1 MGLLDFLKVKN
12 DYNDYAISL
21 DIGTEFVKALIF
33 KVEDKKAKIL
43 GVGRQRER
51 LADIQGGVVS
61 DIYGVISN
69 CEAALDQAATQA
81 KILPDQVIIGI
92 AGELVKGMTTTVRYI
107 RPDGNA
113 RITVEELKGIVEKVQ
128 KKAFEQTRK
137 VLAWETGHKEI
148 DVRNVNAAVEDVKID
163 GYKVTNPLGFQGKE
177 VEIGVFN
184 VFAPVVHLGAL
195 QTIAESLDLDLLSI
209 VAEPFAVARSI
220 DRSSDF
226 SAIFI
231 DIGGGT
237 TDIAVVNK
245 GGLAGT
251 KMFAIGGRA
260 FTKRI
265 ANVLGEPFLEAEQDK
280 LDYTAGKLTGE
291 KGSMIK
297 HAVVADCEVWFSGV
311 ELTLSE
317 FKNVELLPSRIYL
330 CGGGSNLKGIKD
342 ILENAKWSKK
352 LPFAK
357 RPVISYL
364 EPKNLTT
371 IEDTTG
377 ELNDISDV
385 TPMALANLGIDL
397 VGEEK
402 VVDSML
408 TKIVSTIKS

>member
-1 MGLLDFLKVKN
+1 MGILDFLKVKN

-113 RITVEELKGIVEKVQ
+113 RITVEELKEIVEKVQ

-177 VEIGVFN
+177 IEIGVFN

-291 KGSMIK
+291 KADLVK
-297 HAVVADCEVWFSGV
+297 KAVESDCEVWFSGV

-342 ILENAKWSKK
+342 ILENARWSKK

-364 EPKNLTT
+364 EPKNLST

-377 ELNDISDV
+377 ELSNISDV

>member
-1 MGLLDFLKVKN
+1 MGILDFLKVKN

-113 RITVEELKGIVEKVQ
+113 RITVEELKSIVEKVQ

-177 VEIGVFN
+177 IEIGVFN

-265 ANVLGEPFLEAEQDK
+265 ANVLAEPFLEAEQDK
-280 LDYTAGKLTGE
+280 LDYTAGKLGGDKVE
-291 KGSMIK
+291 IVKK
-297 HAVVADCEVWFSGV
+297 AVESDCEVWFSGV

-342 ILENAKWSKK
+342 ILENARWSKK

-364 EPKNLTT
+364 EPKNLPT
-371 IEDTTG
+371 IEDMTG

>member
-1 MGLLDFLKVKN
+1 MGILDFLKVKN
-12 DYNDYAISL
+12 DYDNYAISL

-43 GVGRQRER
+43 GVGRQRQR

-69 CEAALDQAATQA
+69 CETALDQAATQS
-81 KILPDQVIIGI
+81 KILPDQVVIGI
-92 AGELVKGMTTTVRYI
+92 AGELVKGMTTTVRYV

-113 RITVEELKGIVEKVQ
+113 RITVEELKEIVAKVQ

-137 VLAWETGHKEI
+137 ILAWETGHREI
-148 DVRNVNAAVEDVKID
+148 DVRLVNAAVEDVKID
-163 GYKVTNPLGFQGKE
+163 GYRVTNPLGFQGKE
-177 VEIGVFN
+177 IEIGVFN

-220 DRSSDF
+220 DRSTDF

-231 DIGGGT
+231 DVGGGT
-237 TDIAVVNK
+237 TDIAVVSK

-251 KMFAIGGRA
+251 KMFAIGGRT

-265 ANVLGEPFLEAEQDK
+265 AGVLNEPFLEAEQDK
-280 LDYTAGKLTGE
+280 LNYSQSKLSGE
-291 KGSMIK
+291 KKELIQR
-297 HAVVADCEVWFSGV
+297 AVESDTEVWFSGV

-317 FKNVELLPSRIYL
+317 FKNIELLPSRVYL
-330 CGGGSNLKGIKD
+330 CGGGSNLLEIKK
-342 ILENAKWSKK
+342 IMENAKWNKK

-357 RPVISYL
+357 RPIIGFL
-364 EPKNLTT
+364 EPKNLAAV
-371 IEDTTG
+371 EDGTK
-377 ELNDISDV
+377 ELKDASDV
-385 TPMALANLGIDL
+385 TPMALANLAIDL

-402 VVDSML
+402 VVDGML
-408 TKIVSTIKS
+408 NKMITTIKN